1 MLTTGRFI
9 TAAEAADYGLI
20 NMAVFEDA
28 LDAETLKLAQTVAGK
43 LGKAVKIGKQAFYE
57 QLQMPI
63 DQAYSYTGAV
73 MASNMMYK
81 DTAEGVAAFLEK
93 RAPTWK
99 NP

>member
-1 MLTTGRFI
+1 
-9 TAAEAADYGLI
+9 LI
-20 NMAVFEDA
+20 NLSVHEDA
-28 LDAETLKLAQTVAGK
+28 LDAETLQLAQTVAGK

-63 DQAYSYTGAV
+63 SEAYSYTGEV
-73 MASNMMYK
+73 MAANMMYN

-93 RAPTWK
+93 REPTWQ